1 MTAMTDAPSQSR
13 QSASSKNTAPD
24 TDSTLD
30 NPLSPSFRRGKNILA
45 VASGKGGVGKTFF
58 SISLTQALA
67 NMGKKVLL
75 FDGDLG
81 LANVDVQLGL
91 MPKRDL
97 NDVIRGRLSLDKVI
111 QHYEGGNFDIIAG
124 RSGQASLSALPSQ
137 RLMMLRDQLLD
148 VADQYD
154 AVIIDLG
161 AGVDR
166 TVRMLSSMATRTLLV
181 STDEPTSL
189 TDAYAFIKLGAAAG
203 LSKNVSIVVNM
214 AQSASEGEKTYK
226 TLLKACENFL
236 RLSPPL
242 AGMVRQD
249 PRVKETIRH
258 QTPLLTRSPNTE
270 AASDVEKIAKNAWR
284 EMQEEAREM
293 VKAAAKR

>member
-1 MTAMTDAPSQSR
+1 MTEQ
-13 QSASSKNTAPD
+13 TANNVSND
-24 TDSTLD
+24 LD
-30 NPLSPSFRRGKNILA
+30 NPLSPSFRRGKNIIA

-58 SISLTQALA
+58 SITLAQALTR
-67 NMGKKVLL
+67 MGKRVLL

-97 NDVIRGRLSLDKVI
+97 NDVIRGRLSLDKVV
-111 QHYEGGNFDIIAG
+111 QTYEDGGFDIIAG

-137 RLMMLRDQLLD
+137 RLAILRDQLLEVSD
-148 VADQYD
+148 NYD
-154 AVIIDLG
+154 AIVIDLG

-166 TVRMLSSMATRTLLV
+166 TVRLFSAMATRTLLV
-181 STDEPTSL
+181 TTDEPTSL
-189 TDAYAFIKLGAAAG
+189 TDAYAFIKLGSAAG
-203 LSKNVSIVVNM
+203 MSKNVSIVVNQ

-242 AGMVRQD
+242 AGMVRLD

-270 AASDVEKIAKNAWR
+270 AATDVEKIAKVAFR

-293 VKAAAKR
+293 VKTARR

>member
-1 MTAMTDAPSQSR
+1 MNDSSLSDKSLDA
-13 QSASSKNTAPD
+13 
-24 TDSTLD
+24 
-30 NPLSPSFRRGKNILA
+30 PLSPAFRRGKNILA

-58 SISLTQALA
+58 SITLA
-67 NMGKKVLL
+67 QTMAKSGKKVLL

-111 QHYEGGNFDIIAG
+111 QPYPDGGFDIIAG

-137 RLMMLRDQLLD
+137 RLAMLRDQLIEVSDSYD
-148 VADQYD
+148 V
-154 AVIIDLG
+154 VIIDLG

-166 TVRMLSSMATRTLLV
+166 TVRMFSASATRTLLV
-181 STDEPTSL
+181 TTDEPTSL
-189 TDAYAFIKLGAAAG
+189 TDAYAFIKLGSAAG
-203 LSKNVSIVVNM
+203 MSKNISIVVNM
-214 AQSASEGEKTYK
+214 ATSASEGEKTYK

-236 RLSPPL
+236 RMSPPM
-242 AGMVRQD
+242 AGMIRTD

-258 QTPLLTRSPNTE
+258 QTPLLTRSPNTD
-270 AASDVEKIAKNAWR
+270 AADDVEKIARTAYR
-284 EMQEEAREM
+284 EMLDEQKLM
-293 VKAAAKR
+293 KVKR

>member
-1 MTAMTDAPSQSR
+1 MMATDTKTTNHDVSQD
-13 QSASSKNTAPD
+13 A
-24 TDSTLD
+24 
-30 NPLSPSFRRGKNILA
+30 PLSPSFPRGKNILA

-58 SISLTQALA
+58 SITLAQALTR
-67 NMGKKVLL
+67 MGKKVCL

-97 NDVIRGRLSLDKVI
+97 NDVIRGRLSLDKVV
-111 QHYEGGNFDIIAG
+111 QRYEDGGFDIIAG

-137 RLMMLRDQLLD
+137 RLGMLRDQLIELSD
-148 VADQYD
+148 SYD
-154 AVIIDLG
+154 AIIIDLG

-166 TVRMLSSMATRTLLV
+166 TVRMFSACATRTLLV
-181 STDEPTSL
+181 TTDEPTSL

-214 AQSASEGEKTYK
+214 ASSTTEGEKTYK

-236 RLSPPL
+236 RLSPSL
-242 AGMVRQD
+242 AGLVRQD
-249 PRVKETIRH
+249 PKVKETIRH
-258 QTPLLTRSPNTE
+258 QTPLLTRSPNSD
-270 AASDVEKIAKNAWR
+270 AACDVEKIAKVAYS
-284 EMQEEAREM
+284 EMQDEARAM
-293 VKAAAKR
+293 VKAARG

>member
-1 MTAMTDAPSQSR
+1 MADPTTTASDA
-13 QSASSKNTAPD
+13 A
-24 TDSTLD
+24 LD
-30 NPLSPSFRRGKNILA
+30 NPLSPAFRRGKNILA

-58 SISLTQALA
+58 SITLA
-67 NMGKKVLL
+67 QSFARQGKKVLL

-111 QHYEGGNFDIIAG
+111 QTYEDGGFDIVAG

-137 RLMMLRDQLLD
+137 RLAMLRDQLID
-148 VADQYD
+148 VSDNYD
-154 AVIIDLG
+154 VVIIDLG

-166 TVRMLSSMATRTLLV
+166 TVRMFSASATRTLLV

-203 LSKNVSIVVNM
+203 MSKNVSIVANM
-214 AQSASEGEKTYK
+214 APSLAEGEKTYK

-242 AGMVRQD
+242 AGIVRLD
-249 PRVKETIRH
+249 PRVKESIRH
-258 QTPLLTRSPNTE
+258 QTPLLTRSPNAD
-270 AASDVEKIAKNAWR
+270 AAGDVEKIAKNAWK
-284 EMQEEAREM
+284 EMQEEARNM
-293 VKAAAKR
+293 IKGRAVRA